1 MSRMSELDWQL
12 RTDIVADIQQLIDA
26 ADDSVSADFVA
37 GLETAIAVVT
47 YAIDARPEE
56 LKNA

>member
-1 MSRMSELDWQL
+1 MSGMSRLDYELRLQISEE
-12 RTDIVADIQQLIDA
+12 IQSLIDA
-26 ADDSVSADFVA
+26 APDSTHAEFVA

-47 YAIDARPEE
+47 HAIDARPEE

>member
-1 MSRMSELDWQL
+1 MSRMSSLDFELRSHIASEIQHLVDS
-12 RTDIVADIQQLIDA
+12 ADE
-26 ADDSVSADFVA
+26 SVSADFVA

-47 YAIDARPEE
+47 YALDARPEE